1 MAFLAEKR
9 GISKPGSERENMIE
23 IFKVNAR
30 AKWGDDYQLAEY
42 EVDNQTDAYDWA
54 VTQTEY
60 PEIIEKAK
68 QRWRDDYEMV
78 KYTYNNQVEAYEWI
92 MHQTAYPDIME
103 RAKQRW
109 GEDYEMVKYEYE
121 NQVKGYEA

>member
-1 MAFLAEKR
+1 
-9 GISKPGSERENMIE
+9 
-23 IFKVNAR
+23 
-30 AKWGDDYQLAEY
+30 
-42 EVDNQTDAYDWA
+42 
-54 VTQTEY
+54 
-60 PEIIEKAK
+60 
-68 QRWRDDYEMV
+68 MV